1 MISQYQNL
9 MLYTALCSAAV
20 IAILLLA
27 RLLGPH
33 KKTRTKQQPFECG
46 TESESVAEN
55 QRFSAKYY
63 LVAVL
68 FVIFDAEVL
77 FTYPWA
83 ISFKDSHEV
92 LAISLFLGTLLIGF
106 IYALRKG
113 ILDWNKR

>member
-1 MISQYQNL
+1 MGQYQNL
-9 MLYTALCSAAV
+9 MLYTALCSSAV
-20 IAILLLA
+20 IAILILA

-83 ISFKDSHEV
+83 VSFKDTKEFV
-92 LAISLFLGTLLIGF
+92 AIALFLGTLF
-106 IYALRKG
+106 ISFVYALRKG